1 MVVLKEHSLCL
12 LAQLDVV
19 FGLVLHLQVD
29 DFDLVSPHSI
39 EVLHLNQKL
48 FRNIGSEKV
57 IYQVPKVEVVLNLFC
72 RNHPIIISLTD
83 VFVFVVDEA
92 QGCRVVLAL
101 GSRVWRVVDW
111 IIELILFISYRKQFL
126 I

>member
-29 DFDLVSPHSI
+29 DFDLVGPHSI

-48 FRNIGSEKV
+48 LRNIGSEKV

-72 RNHPIIISLTD
+72 RNHPIIVSLTD

-92 QGCRVVLAL
+92 QGCRVILAL
-101 GSRVWRVVDW
+101 CSRVWRVVDW
-111 IIELILFISYRKQFL
+111 IIELILFISNRKQFL